1 MLVYYF
7 AQNQNNTYSEDM
19 RLIISKYYPALFW
32 ISVIISAVLLFMP
45 GGTEPG
51 LPYVDKVAHFLLFG
65 WLSLLGLKTYQRVFI
80 IISSLIVYT
89 VLAEFIQYYFVTNRG
104 LEFMDAVMGIVGIVV
119 GWFFYNRKFLNH
131 N

>member
-1 MLVYYF
+1 MK
-7 AQNQNNTYSEDM
+7 
-19 RLIISKYYPALFW
+19 LIFTKYDLLIFW
-32 ISVIISAVLLFMP
+32 LSVIISAVLLFMP

-65 WLSLLGLKTYQRVFI
+65 WLSWFGLKTYQRVFI

-89 VLAEFIQYYFVTNRG
+89 VAAEFIQYYFILNRG
-104 LEFMDAVMGIVGIVV
+104 LEFMDAVMGIIGIGV
-119 GWFFYNRKFLNH
+119 GWIFYNSKFFNY